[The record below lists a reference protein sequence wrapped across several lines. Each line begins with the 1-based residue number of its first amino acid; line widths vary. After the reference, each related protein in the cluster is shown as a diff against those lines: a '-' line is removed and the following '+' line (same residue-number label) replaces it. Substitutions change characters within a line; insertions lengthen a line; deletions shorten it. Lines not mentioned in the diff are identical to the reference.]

1 MKGLKLL
8 EKKLIK
14 FNAKPHLG
22 KMFAFEPKD
31 I

>member
-1 MKGLKLL
+1 MMLKLL

-14 FNAKPHLG
+14 FIKKKFILKNTKIQNY
-22 KMFAFEPKD
+22 K